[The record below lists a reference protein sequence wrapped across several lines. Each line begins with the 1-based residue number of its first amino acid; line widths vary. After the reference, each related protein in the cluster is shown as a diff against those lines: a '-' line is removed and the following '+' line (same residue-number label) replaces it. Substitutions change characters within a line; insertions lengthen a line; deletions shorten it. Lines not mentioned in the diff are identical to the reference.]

1 MRKINT
7 YEFFISRTAAD
18 APRRSGNKG
27 QPLTKD
33 CANGQVDPLLACL
46 VTQAANHHVDPVQ
59 VRLAFMGKQAGMEIQ
74 FAAHFV
80 AIAHQEL
87 DQAIFLLG

>member
-1 MRKINT
+1 MRKLT
-7 YEFFISRTAAD
+7 LRVFISRAAAD
-18 APRRSGNKG
+18 APVVQEIKAS
-27 QPLTKD
+27 PLPKIART
-33 CANGQVDPLLACL
+33 GRWILLACL

-87 DQAIFLLG
+87 HRAIFLLG

>member
-7 YEFFISRTAAD
+7 CESFISRAAAD
-18 APRRSGNKG
+18 MPRRSGDKS

-33 CANGQVDPLLACL
+33 CAYGQVDPLLASL
-46 VTQAANHHVDPVQ
+46 VAQAANHHVDPVQ
-59 VRLAFMGKQAGMEIQ
+59 VRLAFMGKQAGMEIK

-80 AIAHQEL
+80 AIAH
-87 DQAIFLLG
+87 

>member
-27 QPLTKD
+27 QSLTKD

-80 AIAHQEL
+80 AIAH
-87 DQAIFLLG
+87 

>member
-1 MRKINT
+1 M
-7 YEFFISRTAAD
+7 
-18 APRRSGNKG
+18 
-27 QPLTKD
+27 
-33 CANGQVDPLLACL
+33 DPLLACL